1 MAFKM
6 KGNPMKRNFGVGE
19 SPMKID
25 PTMIMKAASMVKG
38 MGGEKGGGQAPPPEE
53 KEEPKDS
60 SRLLK
65 DYNVI

>member
-25 PTMIMKAASMVKG
+25 PTMIMKAASDDAG
-38 MGGEKGGGQAPPPEE
+38 
-53 KEEPKDS
+53 
-60 SRLLK
+60 R
-65 DYNVI
+65 